1 MNKLQP
7 RRLISAT
14 AIALA
19 LASLVACGKTE
30 TPVEAPPASP
40 PVSPA
45 PAAIPDPAPAAT
57 PPATT
62 PPDASAS
69 GPSTTMGEKIDDSVI
84 TTKVKTALLAD
95 DTVKGMDISVNTTMG
110 EVQLT
115 GVVDNQMQIDKAVE
129 VARAVEGVQRV
140 QNGMTLKQ

>member
-1 MNKLQP
+1 MRKFQAN
-7 RRLISAT
+7 RLISAS
-14 AIALA
+14 ALALA

-30 TPVEAPPASP
+30 TPVEAPPPAPVP
-40 PVSPA
+40 PMSTPA
-45 PAAIPDPAPAAT
+45 PAPAPAEA
-57 PPATT
+57 PAT
-62 PPDASAS
+62 SAS
-69 GPSTTMGEKIDDSVI
+69 GPSTTMGEKIDDTVI

-129 VARAVEGVQRV
+129 VAKAVEGVQRV
-140 QNGMTLKQ
+140 QNGMTIKK

>member
-1 MNKLQP
+1 MRKFQTN
-7 RRLISAT
+7 RLIGASAL
-14 AIALA
+14 ALA

-30 TPVEAPPASP
+30 TPVEAPPPAPVP
-40 PVSPA
+40 PMSTPA
-45 PAAIPDPAPAAT
+45 PAPAPAEA
-57 PPATT
+57 PAT
-62 PPDASAS
+62 SAS
-69 GPSTTMGEKIDDSVI
+69 GPSTTMGEKIDDTVI

-129 VARAVEGVQRV
+129 VAKAVEGVQRV
-140 QNGMTLKQ
+140 QNGMTIKK